1 MIKVRKT
8 KGEELNKVKPRRNKA
23 VTLPSTAASSSVPAR
38 ASKRKVVKIEDDDD
52 GDSIGSG
59 SSRKKA
65 RIMADEG
72 LLSRSDAAELIGRVA
87 MEVEAV
93 QDSLNRVRELL
104 GDFAGQANGKKRV
117 TIKSRV

>member
-1 MIKVRKT
+1 LIKVRKT

>member
-1 MIKVRKT
+1 VRKT

-93 QDSLNRVRELL
+93 QDSLNRVWELL

>member
-1 MIKVRKT
+1 MRKT